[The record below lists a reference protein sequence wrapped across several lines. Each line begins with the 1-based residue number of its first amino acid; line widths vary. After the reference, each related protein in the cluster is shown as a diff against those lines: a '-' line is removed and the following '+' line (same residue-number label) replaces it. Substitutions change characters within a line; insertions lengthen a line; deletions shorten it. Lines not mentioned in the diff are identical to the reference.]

1 MVNWYKL
8 ESVSF
13 TVLIRCLV
21 NKRDHLPANRPDA
34 SCQYSRLNALTNK
47 QPELEICKYMLR
59 YAK

>member
-13 TVLIRCLV
+13 TVQIRCLV
-21 NKRDHLPANRPDA
+21 NKGDHLPANRQDA

-47 QPELEICKYMLR
+47 QSDQEICKYILR